1 MSFLGRLERLKAK
14 DVVSAVAPVATSRLP
29 AAEPDVS
36 SPDVPQRDAILDDL
50 RARMERMLGK
60 APAAAA
66 ERPVAAPLPFE
77 HEERSEGVLHVLR
90 ERVSHGHKVGRASTV
105 DARFAQ
111 PELLSVLALDAS
123 LAGLNPEGA
132 LFLDTETTG
141 LSHGAGTVA
150 FLVGLAYFQG
160 GTLVLEQLFLQ
171 GLGDEGPMLGR
182 LRELMAKATMLVTF
196 NGKAFDLPL
205 LRTRYR
211 MAKEEPPVEPPH
223 LDLLHVARRVHAFG
237 RSGRRALRLVHLE
250 EDILGFVRHDD
261 VASADVAACYLHY
274 LRTGDVGLLGAVVSH
289 NAWDVYSMAA
299 LMGLY
304 GEPLGPVVLGENG
317 RTNGRALSADD
328 LIGVA
333 HTMFRAGDANGAIS
347 TASLALDAGAAPK
360 ALFVRAQAQRRL
372 GDCQAALTD
381 LELMIQK
388 VEDPKARLELAK
400 LYEHHVKD
408 PLKALSAL
416 DCGDSAEKPAARDR
430 RIARL
435 RRKARLS

>member
-14 DVVSAVAPVATSRLP
+14 QGAAGAPIAPTAPLTTPLVTEEPPLSPSADALSSAPP
-29 AAEPDVS
+29 
-36 SPDVPQRDAILDDL
+36 RDAVLDDL
-50 RARMERMLGK
+50 RERMQRMLRK
-60 APAAAA
+60 EAPR
-66 ERPVAAPLPFE
+66 ESPKVSVTLPFE
-77 HEERSEGVLHVLR
+77 HEERSEGTLHVLR
-90 ERVSHGHKVGRASTV
+90 ERVSPGHKVGRISTV
-105 DARFAQ
+105 DARFAAA
-111 PELLSVLALDAS
+111 ELLSVLALDPS
-123 LAGLNPEGA
+123 LAACRPEGA

-171 GLGDEGPMLGR
+171 GLGDEAPMLAR
-182 LRELMAKATMLVTF
+182 LRELMAQASMLVTF

-237 RSGRRALRLVHLE
+237 RPGRRALRLVHL
-250 EDILGFVRHDD
+250 DD

-274 LRTGDVGLLGAVVSH
+274 LRTGDVGLLGSVVSH
-289 NAWDVYSMAA
+289 NAWDVYTMAA

-304 GEPLGPVVLGENG
+304 GEPLTG
-317 RTNGRALSADD
+317 RSLSADD

-333 HTMFRAGDANGAIS
+333 HTMYRAGDAQGAVS
-347 TASLALDAGAAPK
+347 TASMALEAGAAPT
-360 ALFVRAQAQRRL
+360 ALFVRAQAARRL
-372 GDCQAALTD
+372 GDAQAALSD
-381 LELMIQK
+381 LELLIDK

-408 PLKALSAL
+408 PMKALGAL
-416 DCGDSAEKPAARDR
+416 DSGSTAEKPEAADR
-430 RIARL
+430 RRTRL

>member
-1 MSFLGRLERLKAK
+1 
-14 DVVSAVAPVATSRLP
+14 
-29 AAEPDVS
+29 
-36 SPDVPQRDAILDDL
+36 
-50 RARMERMLGK
+50 
-60 APAAAA
+60 
-66 ERPVAAPLPFE
+66 
-77 HEERSEGVLHVLR
+77 VLR

-196 NGKAFDLPL
+196 NGKAFDMPL

-304 GEPLGPVVLGENG
+304 GEPIGPTPFGAKEASGQGGE
-317 RTNGRALSADD
+317 RANGRALSADD

-333 HTMFRAGDANGAIS
+333 HTMFRAGDATGAIS

-381 LELMIQK
+381 LELMIKK

-416 DCGDSAEKPAARDR
+416 ECGDSAEKPAAAGR